1 MPKVSV
7 LMPAFNASRYIKEA
21 IDSILAQTFT
31 DFELII
37 LNDGSRDDTVSLVK
51 SYSDSRIRL
60 IENEGNKGLAFT
72 RNRLID
78 EAQGDYIAWL
88 DSDDIAFPNRIEKEV
103 NFLEKNKKYAL
114 VASWAKIIDSDS
126 QPTGSFIKS
135 YIPNQHL
142 TALLLFVNYIVQSSV
157 MIRKSMLPTLHYNLD
172 FPPTE
177 DYELWVRIA
186 QKHPIAILSEVL
198 VDYRIH
204 TTNISQT
211 QNEKAKQTVQLNH
224 KKQIE
229 LLGIIPEKENI
240 ALHYEIGFGK
250 SSNIDLNFLTEAEKW
265 LKQIEEANKKMM
277 IYKPTSLSYI
287 LSHRWLKL
295 CTANKNLGLKAV
307 KRYFSSNF
315 AKLNFYHLALIL
327 KYLILR

>member
-1 MPKVSV
+1 
-7 LMPAFNASRYIKEA
+7 MPAFNASRYIKEA
-21 IDSILAQTFT
+21 IESILAQTFT

-37 LNDGSRDDTVSLVK
+37 LNDGSTDDTVSIIK
-51 SYSDSRIRL
+51 SFSDSRIKL

-78 EAQGDYIAWL
+78 VSQGEYIAWL
-88 DSDDIAFPNRIEKEV
+88 DSDDIAYPNRLQKEV
-103 NFLEKNKKYAL
+103 NFLDKNLKHAL

-126 QPTGSFIKS
+126 QPNGSFIKS

-142 TALLLFVNYIVQSSV
+142 SALLLFVNYIVQSSV
-157 MIRKSMLPTLHYNLD
+157 MIRKSMLPENHYDLA

-177 DYELWVRIA
+177 DYELWSRIA
-186 QKHPIAILSEVL
+186 RSYSIHILPEIL
-198 VDYRIH
+198 VDYRVH
-204 TTNISQT
+204 STNISQT
-211 QNEKAKQTVQLNH
+211 QNIKAKQTVMLNH
-224 KKQIE
+224 HNQ
-229 LLGIIPEKENI
+229 LSHLGIKADEPQLD
-240 ALHYEIGFGK
+240 LHNKIGYG
-250 SSNIDLNFLTEAEKW
+250 NATEVDLAFLSEAENW
-265 LKQIEEANKKMM
+265 LKQLKIANQKTRVYQEK
-277 IYKPTSLSYI
+277 SLDFI

-327 KYLILR
+327 KYIILK